1 MSICFE
7 ELDEQEL
14 NIILRDLAVHEN
26 LDVKELFG
34 LHKLDEKNKKNKKNS
49 KKNAIIA
56 TNNKR
61 IESVQIDRDFERL
74 QYFNELSS
82 IDTSTL
88 DEIKHFKTKHG
99 KDRMKMKLL
108 SIAFSNS
115 LKGHMINLYLQLL
128 SDEYANK
135 SEIRL
140 MKKVTKEMHKK

>member
-34 LHKLDEKNKKNKKNS
+34 LHKLDEKNKKNKNNS
-49 KKNAIIA
+49 KKHAIIS

-61 IESVQIDRDFERL
+61 IESVQVGRDSERL
-74 QYFNELSS
+74 QYFDELSS

-88 DEIKHFKTKHG
+88 DEIKHFKTKHKRIPKG
-99 KDRMKMKLL
+99 IISLRQTVTVRRRSK
-108 SIAFSNS
+108 AFSRRS
-115 LKGHMINLYLQLL
+115 
-128 SDEYANK
+128 
-135 SEIRL
+135 
-140 MKKVTKEMHKK
+140 